1 MPKDEST
8 MDAEIRLL
16 ADLNDFNAK
25 YARFVSCNDDS
36 MNKNNKLNCSAED
49 FNRQTVLDAYNK
61 IIVQD
66 DQNTLYHGDVLDVN
80 STKAAYFINSSGKSI
95 SQAEYKENN
104 EKLKNTYNNDISK
117 LRSEILE
124 KMKELNNNID
134 SVSHEY
140 NTRFNSTI
148 YTGLMFTVLA
158 TSMLYYIF
166 RKI

>member
-25 YARFVSCNDDS
+25 YARFVSCNDVN
-36 MNKNNKLNCSAED
+36 MNKNNKLNCSTED

-66 DQNTLYHGDVLDVN
+66 DNNNLYYGDILDVDSTRTSYFTN
-80 STKAAYFINSSGKSI
+80 STGKSI
-95 SQAEYKENN
+95 SQAEYKQNN
-104 EKLKNTYNNDISK
+104 ENLKNTYNNDINK

-124 KMKELNNNID
+124 KMKELNDNID

-140 NTRFNSTI
+140 STRFNSTI